1 MYYNNKRHIR
11 DLISK
16 GDQALADLE
25 ASSKIKQDSILFEV
39 GKRDSTIGAIRASQ
53 RETKEE
59 LNKSVQKGKILATD
73 LKKARAERDTVTYH
87 TKCDSL
93 AEHMALLE
101 AVNAVD
107 QFKTHALDS
116 AYRAQLASKDL
127 LLKGKDALYGNLRQ
141 AFAGSSMK
149 INELDNKNKKLEL
162 KLEKS
167 RKTTRLVALA
177 GAIIAGS
184 IYITTR

>member
-1 MYYNNKRHIR
+1 
-11 DLISK
+11 
-16 GDQALADLE
+16 
-25 ASSKIKQDSILFEV
+25 
-39 GKRDSTIGAIRASQ
+39 
-53 RETKEE
+53 
-59 LNKSVQKGKILATD
+59 
-73 LKKARAERDTVTYH
+73 
-87 TKCDSL
+87 
-93 AEHMALLE
+93 MALLE